1 MTSGIPD
8 SMTAVEITAPGEP
21 DVLVPATRP
30 TPSPA
35 TGEVLI
41 RVVGA
46 GLNGADL
53 KQRRGV
59 YPMPAGAPDIPG
71 LEVSGEVV
79 AVGDDVVSPAIGE
92 FVCALISGGG
102 YAEYAL
108 APAPQCLPIPENVEL
123 VAAGSLPETYC
134 TVWTN
139 VFERGRLSAGETFL
153 VHGGSSGIGVTAIQL
168 AKAFGATVF
177 ATAGSEEKCQACREI
192 GADHAINYRLE
203 NFKEVALDVTNNA
216 GVDLIL
222 DMIGGDYIAPELEL
236 LRHEGRLVFV
246 ALGGGRVAQADFGLI
261 HAKHLTVTGARL
273 RPRSIAEKGMICN
286 ALKEKVWPLFR
297 TGQIQP
303 VVDAVFP
310 LKNAAEAHR
319 YMETGK
325 HVGKILLSTETAST
339 KWKRI
344 KT

>member
-1 MTSGIPD
+1 MMTSGIPD
-8 SMTAVEITAPGEP
+8 SMTAVEITAPGGP
-21 DVLVPATRP
+21 DVLVPAMRP

-79 AVGDDVVSPAIGE
+79 AVGNGVRSPAIGE

-108 APAPQCLPIPENVEL
+108 APAPQCLPIPANVEL
-123 VAAGSLPETYC
+123 VAAAGLPETYC

-168 AKAFGATVF
+168 AKAFGATVLT
-177 ATAGSEEKCQACREI
+177 TAGNEEKCQACREL

-203 NFKEVALDVTNNA
+203 SFKEVALDVTNNA

-273 RPRSIAEKGMICN
+273 RPRSVAEKGMICE
-286 ALKEKVWPLFR
+286 ALKEKAWPLFR
-297 TGQIQP
+297 TRQIQP

-310 LKNAAEAHR
+310 LKHAAEAHR

-325 HVGKILLSTETAST
+325 HIGKILLSAGISGT
-339 KWKRI
+339 I
-344 KT
+344 

>member
-1 MTSGIPD
+1 MMISSIPET
-8 SMTAVEITAPGEP
+8 MTAVEITAPGGP
-21 DVLVPATRP
+21 DVLIPATRP

-35 TGEVLI
+35 AGEVLI
-41 RVVGA
+41 RVYGA
-46 GLNGADL
+46 GLNGADI

-79 AVGDDVVSPAIGE
+79 AVGKGVSTPKTGDL
-92 FVCALISGGG
+92 VCALISGGG
-102 YAEYAL
+102 YAEYAV
-108 APAPQCLPIPENVEL
+108 APAPQCLPIPDNVDL
-123 VAAGSLPETYC
+123 VAAGGLPETYC

-139 VFERGRLSAGETFL
+139 VFERGRLSDGESFL

-168 AKAFGATVF
+168 AKAFGATVLT
-177 ATAGSEEKCQACREI
+177 TAGSDEKCHACREL

-203 NFKEVALDVTNNA
+203 NFKDVALEVTNDA

-273 RPRSIAEKGMICN
+273 RPRSIAEKGMICK
-286 ALKEKVWPLFR
+286 ALKEQVWPLFR
-297 TGQIQP
+297 SGKIQP
-303 VVDAVFP
+303 VTDAVFP
-310 LKNAAEAHR
+310 LQDAAEAHR
-319 YMETGK
+319 HMETGK
-325 HVGKILLSTETAST
+325 HIGKILLSTNADDSVSAS
-339 KWKRI
+339 
-344 KT
+344 